1 MHPESE
7 ALRKKAPDDSV
18 YISPSDSDSD
28 DTLQLKDVELLRANR
43 DLTPVLQTSE
53 PKSNHSDSV
62 LNNLIEA
69 MDSSADAMRDLSLM
83 EAQIV
88 QDLVKEK
95 VKAL

>member
-7 ALRKKAPDDSV
+7 ALRKKVPDDSV

-28 DTLQLKDVELLRANR
+28 DTLQLKDVELLRGDR
-43 DLTPVLQTSE
+43 GLTPLLQSSE

-69 MDSSADAMRDLSLM
+69 MDSSADAMKDLSLM

-88 QDLVKEK
+88 
-95 VKAL
+95 